1 MLRKAVVL
9 GSLDQTCFLSPWHML
24 ELSQVT
30 RLRVVQGH
38 EDGSGCGWVQPPQV
52 EPPGQEAGH
61 FSASTMALP
70 AGPLSRWG
78 RGSVMKRF
86 SPGNGRQY
94 FYT

>member
-9 GSLDQTCFLSPWHML
+9 GSLDQTSFLSPWHML

-52 EPPGQEAGH
+52 EPPAKKQAT
-61 FSASTMALP
+61 SLP
-70 AGPLSRWG
+70 AQWHCLQGP
-78 RGSVMKRF
+78 
-86 SPGNGRQY
+86 
-94 FYT
+94 